1 MSGITSPEPLFSK
14 PRLADTLSSGY
25 FAMLGTLSSDP
36 KGLGMMERWRMFN
49 MFYHISDLPNR
60 PDLMELFVLNMD
72 FTLYGTPE
80 AAFSFC
86 ILIDDAGRDI
96 PESSS
101 GKF

>member
-72 FTLYGTPE
+72 FTLYGIRET
-80 AAFSFC
+80 AFRC
-86 ILIDDAGRDI
+86 RILINETERGI
-96 PESSS
+96 PESSL